1 MLLTL
6 WDKQTIQTI
15 DRDGK
20 MEKEYPVGSRCTDA
34 WKLKDGNILYVDFGN
49 RAVKVMSEENETV
62 FQYKFET
69 EIDTCQPLPDG
80 SIVVGV
86 CDEHKPRIVEL
97 SRDGQIRK
105 EVPLQAPVTS
115 DHPGPLVHH
124 QIQKVRKL
132 QNGNYLVCQTQ
143 MRLVREYD
151 ETGRIVWEFE
161 LKDNNP
167 WCAVRLKNGNTLI
180 GTGYYRKKPTEV
192 IEVSPENKIV
202 WTLENSDLPKHFSM
216 TRTIYDIQRLCNGNT
231 VVFSF
236 VWSTRGEKGVDV
248 FEITPRKEVVWAYD
262 HPELLL
268 GVFITD
274 EIEQYAEFNL
284 GLPKSNQ

>member
-1 MLLTL
+1 MNAARPVGKMLLLATCCCLAKTAMAQDVRNGDLQRTMILTL

-20 MEKEYPVGSRCTDA
+20 LEREYQIKSRCTDV

-49 RAVKVMSEENETV
+49 RAVKVISEENETV
-62 FQYKFET
+62 LEHKFET

-80 SIVVGV
+80 TIVVGV
-86 CDEHKPRIVEL
+86 CDEQEPRIVEL

-105 EVPLQAPVTS
+105 EVPLKAPVTS

-143 MRLVREYD
+143 QGVVRECD
-151 ETGRIVWEFE
+151 HQE
-161 LKDNNP
+161 L
-167 WCAVRLKNGNTLI
+167 V
-180 GTGYYRKKPTEV
+180 
-192 IEVSPENKIV
+192 
-202 WTLENSDLPKHFSM
+202 
-216 TRTIYDIQRLCNGNT
+216 
-231 VVFSF
+231 
-236 VWSTRGEKGVDV
+236 
-248 FEITPRKEVVWAYD
+248 
-262 HPELLL
+262 L
-268 GVFITD
+268 GMFITD

-284 GLPKSNQ
+284 GLPKNNP